1 MNVDSKSDETAMV
14 CNFLARFQG
23 FNANGYFDVNHSL
36 LTGMTANFVT
46 YLVIM
51 IQFDQSEMQDW
62 IWKVQ
67 TVNMYNFEAKKYFTT
82 LVVLFYPVISNFTF

>member
-51 IQFDQSEMQDW
+51 IVGEDVKKDLHTYICGTESNS
-62 IWKVQ
+62 VQ
-67 TVNMYNFEAKKYFTT
+67 TSKIIIETN
-82 LVVLFYPVISNFTF
+82 YP

>member
-1 MNVDSKSDETAMV
+1 MNVDSKSDETAMA
-14 CNFLARFQG
+14 CNVLARFQG

-36 LTGMTANFVT
+36 LTAMTANFVT

-62 IWKVQ
+62 MLKVQ
-67 TVNMYNFEAKKYFTT
+67 TVNLVLCPKNT
-82 LVVLFYPVISNFTF
+82 LLHYLK